1 MEKFIIRN
9 KISRSKSNFLTTHE
23 RKYENFTETIFIWIF
38 ENKRVELELV
48 AKFRWRFF
56 NVMNLSS

>member
-9 KISRSKSNFLTTHE
+9 KISRSKSNLLTTHE